1 MLHITRGVYETS
13 FHLSI
18 FHESIYKR
26 ATIFNQNQF
35 DGDSQISNSL
45 FRLFR
50 QSLEDYQ
57 DSPLKTI
64 SSHHQS
70 PVSCPIDTVEVAGLD
85 SGYAGD
91 RRAGGVASFYKSPSG
106 PNHTHLGP
114 YTRTVSLHR
123 VISPSHDSS
132 IDLLIHHESIIA
144 HKRIH
149 VNTRLEFF

>member
-26 ATIFNQNQF
+26 ATIFNQNH

-70 PVSCPIDTVEVAGLD
+70 PVNCPIGTVEVAGLD
-85 SGYAGD
+85 SGYAVTLSYRG
-91 RRAGGVASFYKSPSG
+91 F
-106 PNHTHLGP
+106 
-114 YTRTVSLHR
+114 
-123 VISPSHDSS
+123 
-132 IDLLIHHESIIA
+132 DLLA
-144 HKRIH
+144 L
-149 VNTRLEFF
+149 VNTVYLLHSVACPSTPHLHGAYCYQYELLKSISEETLYHQFL

>member
-85 SGYAGD
+85 SGYAVTLSYRG
-91 RRAGGVASFYKSPSG
+91 F
-106 PNHTHLGP
+106 
-114 YTRTVSLHR
+114 
-123 VISPSHDSS
+123 
-132 IDLLIHHESIIA
+132 DLLA
-144 HKRIH
+144 L
-149 VNTRLEFF
+149 VNTVYLLHSVACPSTPHLHGAYCYQYELLKSNSFTTETL